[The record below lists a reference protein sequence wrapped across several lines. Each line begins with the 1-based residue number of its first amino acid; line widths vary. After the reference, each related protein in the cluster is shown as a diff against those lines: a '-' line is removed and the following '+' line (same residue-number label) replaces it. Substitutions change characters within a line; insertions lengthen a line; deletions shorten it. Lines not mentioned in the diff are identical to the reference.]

1 MMKHMGHLIPSAPF
15 KPKRHIWSRFGT
27 SADVEQVAEPA
38 AVGDVPLTTQHTSTR
53 RKNPWTRTH
62 SHFALMG
69 GFAFETD
76 DSQADFLPDPYTRLT
91 LTPRALRKLAEVE
104 PMLIPD
110 LSERAIKDKSKAS
123 WLAKTL
129 ACLQACWFIVQVI
142 GRAATSA
149 PISLLEMN
157 TFLHALCCLIIYL
170 AWWYKPLDI
179 EEPELIKTDSE
190 KIRKICAWMIMSS
203 QEGAVRLLE
212 PELDK
217 RRVHAFLVH
226 RKDLWKSDNE
236 HKVHTKGALV
246 PAYGDF
252 DKDDLIESERTSYNG
267 THSEVQDM
275 GSVSASR
282 NLRHGQIVN
291 GFYLIRIQG
300 TQRIQGIPYSNANVT
315 LDPATLECLRLADSL
330 RTDPES
336 GNMWRFDWSL
346 PETRPASITVV
357 LPYISNLD
365 DLDDVTL
372 RSTALTKYMSAE
384 RFLWIM
390 LMLAGSI
397 YGLVHLIAWN
407 GPFTSLVQRWMWRG
421 SCLIIVSPTIIVMI
435 GYLSLILYDAL
446 GWGIYRRK
454 FPDIVLLSQYYL
466 QVNINRFFPSG
477 SAQWIIFVGCMFALL
492 VLTYLAARVF
502 LLVECFINL
511 SQLPP
516 EVYQVPQWAQYIP
529 HLGGG

>member
-1 MMKHMGHLIPSAPF
+1 MMEHLGRLVPSAPS

-27 SADVEQVAEPA
+27 SADIEQVAEPV
-38 AVGDVPLTTQHTSTR
+38 AVNDVPLTSQHTGSR

-69 GFAFETD
+69 GFAFEAD
-76 DSQADFLPDPYTRLT
+76 NSQANFLPDPYTRLT
-91 LTPRALRKLAEVE
+91 LTPRALRILAKVE
-104 PMLIPD
+104 PMLVPD

-170 AWWYKPLDI
+170 AWWHKPLDI
-179 EEPELIKTDSE
+179 EEPELIKTNSE

-203 QEGAVRLLE
+203 QQGARRPLDSE
-212 PELDK
+212 PES
-217 RRVHAFLVH
+217 ACLVH
-226 RKDLWKSDNE
+226 SKDLYKENDQ
-236 HKVHTKGALV
+236 A
-246 PAYGDF
+246 DF
-252 DKDDLIESERTSYNG
+252 HFNPKDLPKFEDTPLNDGIQ
-267 THSEVQDM
+267 SEVQSK
-275 GSVSASR
+275 GSASHR
-282 NLRHGQIVN
+282 LWCGQVVN
-291 GFYLIRIQG
+291 GFYLIRQAYS
-300 TQRIQGIPYSNANVT
+300 QCSNASVI

-336 GNMWRFDWSL
+336 GNMWRFGWSSL
-346 PETRPASITVV
+346 STRPASNSVV
-357 LPYISNLD
+357 LPYISDLD
-365 DLDDVTL
+365 ELDDVTL
-372 RSTALTKYMSAE
+372 RFRGYMNAEDAE

-390 LMLAGSI
+390 LLLAGSI

-421 SCLIIVSPTIIVMI
+421 SCLIIASPIVIVMI
-435 GYLSLILYDAL
+435 GYSAFKLYENHFRRDYWPYFIFAPRCIPPRIILDL
-446 GWGIYRRK
+446 G
-454 FPDIVLLSQYYL
+454 
-466 QVNINRFFPSG
+466 PSG
-477 SAQWIIFVGCMFALL
+477 STQWGIVESGILALL
-492 VLTYLAARVF
+492 ALIYLAARVF